1 MTLAAP
7 DVIAIRNDTSIA
19 TVQSDTFLVLS
30 PGAVADFSDNPLNV
44 TTSVGIMAERYAI
57 CFQLE
62 LIIFNHFS
70 VLHDGSTVHD
80 SIPLPPSLPQCGD

>member
-1 MTLAAP
+1 MSGGETSYSPADSLFTTLRVALAAQ

-44 TTSVGIMAERYAI
+44 TTSRGIMAERY
-57 CFQLE
+57 
-62 LIIFNHFS
+62 
-70 VLHDGSTVHD
+70 VHM
-80 SIPLPPSLPQCGD
+80 Q